1 MLAHLAKNNILT
13 LDDFADLSTYEL
25 IDKNEGLLKDFDI
38 DEKTANELIMKAREN
53 WFDKENNS
61 EEINTTKDV

>member
-25 IDKNEGLLKDFDI
+25 IDKKEGIFKDFDL
-38 DEKTANELIMKAREN
+38 DENTANKLIMKARES
-53 WFDKENNS
+53 WFVDNN
-61 EEINTTKDV
+61 KADV